1 MDTAVPEGDTGAM
14 ATVVPVQLDD
24 RTKIYVEAAESTVLA
39 DGSGIQ
45 EAASL
50 EDAADR
56 AVATAEDLAASIRSF
71 CERIVGGFQDVEERL
86 RPQRAS
92 VDFGLDVSVEGNVY
106 VVKGTGSASVRVTA
120 EWDLGGA
127 ASGG

>member
-1 MDTAVPEGDTGAM
+1 MP
-14 ATVVPVQLDD
+14 TVVPVQLDES
-24 RTKIYVEAAESTVLA
+24 TTIYVEAAEPTVLV

-50 EDAADR
+50 ADAADR

-71 CERIVGGFQDVEERL
+71 CERIVSGFHDAKEEL

-92 VDFGLDVSVEGNVY
+92 VEFGLDVSVEGNVY

-120 EWDLGGA
+120 EWDLGSA
-127 ASGG
+127 ASGE